1 MRAVRPLQRATA
13 QTITLPVFD
22 ADHNVLTP
30 SSAYFSL
37 LDADGTVIIDERA
50 CTIASSVAQ
59 VSILAGDLPVT
70 MTLGSG
76 WLERWELTIGG
87 VVSLIQREAAL
98 SRSIQLQPV
107 TSLDLS
113 SYLPGLTVA
122 SWQWYVEE
130 AVNEL
135 FSTITDSWRLV
146 SVAGAVPCIR
156 HLAAAMAYEGAGIDY
171 MGQADYQR
179 ARYLEARKSWTPK
192 IEQPEN
198 TVSASGL
205 RVKVGNSTVY
215 RMG

>member
-1 MRAVRPLQRATA
+1 MRAVRPIQRATA

-30 SSAYFSL
+30 ASAYFSL

-50 CTIASSVAQ
+50 CTIVSSVAQ

-98 SRSIQLQPV
+98 SRSIQLAPM
-107 TSLDLS
+107 TSADLTA
-113 SYLPGLTVA
+113 YMPGFANA
-122 SWQWYVEE
+122 SALWCVET
-130 AVNEL
+130 AINQFFARL
-135 FSTITDSWRLV
+135 TDSWRLV
-146 SVAGAVPCIR
+146 DASNAVTPLQ
-156 HLAAAMAYEGAGIDY
+156 HLAAALAYETGGLDYLSGA
-171 MGQADYQR
+171 QYQR
-179 ARYLEARKSWTPK
+179 ELYRLAMLDFVPRY
-192 IEQPEN
+192 EQPEN
-198 TVSASGL
+198 TVSTQGKRFQSGNL
-205 RVKVGNSTVY
+205 TVY